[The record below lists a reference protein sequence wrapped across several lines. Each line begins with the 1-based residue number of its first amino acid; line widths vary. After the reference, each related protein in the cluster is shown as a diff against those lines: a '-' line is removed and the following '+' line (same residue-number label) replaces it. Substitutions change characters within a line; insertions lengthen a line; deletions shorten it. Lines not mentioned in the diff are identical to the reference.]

1 MRRPARFCLLSI
13 AGVSLAAA
21 TLIGCTSSGTGG
33 NLGGNAETSS
43 SGTSTAGGGTSSN
56 GGLPTSGG
64 ATVAGSLAGS
74 GGLAG
79 SAGVAGSAGAAGAAG
94 TAGSRGLTS
103 LGGLTTSGGAL
114 ASGGSSGTSAG
125 GTADTG
131 GLTSTPATGGSGAAG
146 TGGGKGGST
155 ANGGLATGG
164 GIATSGGTTASGGIT
179 ATGGLT
185 TSGGATATGGTASA
199 CPPVTALTGGKQYCS
214 NAKGNVSGGYSY
226 ELWAEGSGTGCMTVH
241 GVDGAFSATW
251 NDVEDFL
258 ARVGLQ
264 FDQTKTPAQIG
275 TISSDFAE
283 TKTASSGLVY
293 VGIYGWTVSPL
304 VEYYI
309 LDDWGSTKPADTA
322 SDGTPRTKAGTIDV
336 DGETYDV
343 YTHERVNKPAITG
356 DNKTFQQY
364 FSIRRTARTCGHIS
378 ISEHFS
384 KWAGLGLSLGKLFEA
399 KLLLEAQN
407 GSGTIAFSK
416 ATVVVK

>member
-1 MRRPARFCLLSI
+1 M
-13 AGVSLAAA
+13 
-21 TLIGCTSSGTGG
+21 
-33 NLGGNAETSS
+33 
-43 SGTSTAGGGTSSN
+43 GGGAGSRSLV
-56 GGLPTSGG
+56 GGFSTSGG
-64 ATVAGSLAGS
+64 A
-74 GGLAG
+74 AG
-79 SAGVAGSAGAAGAAG
+79 SASAMGAAG

-103 LGGLTTSGGAL
+103 LGGLTTSTGGL
-114 ASGGSSGTSAG
+114 ASGGSSRTSAG

-131 GLTSTPATGGSGAAG
+131 GSTSTSSPGGSRGSSTTDSGGSTGATGAGGSKGGASATGGL
-146 TGGGKGGST
+146 TM
-155 ANGGLATGG
+155 
-164 GIATSGGTTASGGIT
+164 SGGVT

-185 TSGGATATGGTASA
+185 TSGGVTASGGTASE

-214 NAKGNVSGGYSY
+214 NTKGTVSGGYSY

-241 GVDGAFSATW
+241 GVNAAYSATW
-251 NDVEDFL
+251 NNVEDFL

-293 VGIYGWTVSPL
+293 VGIYGWTVNPL

-322 SDGTPRTKAGTIDV
+322 SDGTPRTKAGTIEV

-384 KWAGLGLSLGKLFEA
+384 KWGGLGLSLGKLVEA
-399 KLLLEAQN
+399 TLLLEAQN